1 MRPSKDKYYLNIAK
15 AVAARSTCLR
25 RQYGAVVVKNDRIV
39 ATGYN
44 GSPRGAENC
53 CDRGTCRREDMGVA
67 HGERYELCS
76 SVHAEQNALLQCDA
90 ANAEGA
96 TLYLYGM
103 ENEKTINAEPCM
115 MCSRV
120 IKNAGIYCVIASR
133 DATEWPFADMGCTTT
148 HNLTGGNNKREQ
160 SYNAY
165 KKNWPRIL

>member
-133 DATEWPFADMGCTTT
+133 NATEWPFADMGCTTT
-148 HNLTGGNNKREQ
+148 HNLTGGNNER
-160 SYNAY
+160 S
-165 KKNWPRIL
+165 KKS